1 MKLIYSP
8 YFGARP
14 YVELTRRGILFDT
27 KAVGTA
33 GLLDELELRLG
44 RKGAVHSETER
55 LVAYV
60 KAMREAVNRE
70 YNLFFAQ
77 SFQSDE
83 IGTAKVLLGW
93 RDALKMTMWNGE
105 YDGSERLRGLSCIEM
120 YFDALISS
128 KEGKWG
134 IADRWETL
142 RYELS
147 LGNVFRFPGLE
158 IECRVPEE
166 SLPKVVRETLA
177 LLPRRDI
184 PVSFV
189 TEFTPAAPERT
200 ALRRIQEVL
209 LGAPS
214 VSGEKETLPADGSF
228 RYFAPQYGYD
238 AFQIVAGGMRPE
250 EGVLLVVEDP
260 KRLND
265 TLSVLDRPR
274 IAAAANGYPQSEQLF
289 LLGLSLFRTPVDV
302 NSLTSYLRVPVN
314 PLGKLHVKKERTDGT
329 AYYRALNHELLDL
342 LLEEGGLI
350 GWKETLDAA
359 LYDGEGAPLTVKER
373 EEVLGR
379 IDMWER
385 LSPDG
390 DIPVEELR
398 AYMDNMRKWADGC
411 ATVMD
416 DSGFAALSSYC
427 SAVADLL
434 EGKEGTLDSQT
445 LTRWAAA
452 LMQSVPMGSTP
463 AEEGAFDAVGDIR
476 EVVDGPRSVVWL
488 GCVGEDA
495 ARYPYD
501 FLSEGEKQL
510 VGVPSKEDASRYAH
524 QALVAGVASIRES
537 LVLVTYGIMDGES
550 TREHPLMIELKAKFS
565 LSPVP
570 EEDYPKG
577 LWVKGEFIGPGVSRS
592 EYEVDPSVFEGVDVP
607 RAEGGLR
614 RYAESS
620 TSLQKLILYP
630 FDYVMNYI
638 LHMENYGEAELQDVM
653 SVRGKVAHLYVQ
665 RLIELSGKDV
675 GKMAEIHASSFGS
688 LVLSC
693 AESTGAVLLLEEN
706 GLEYTRFKETL
717 CESVTH
723 LLDLL
728 ERNELT
734 IEGTE
739 VEMKTELPV
748 VGHFI
753 AYVDL
758 LLKDSSGNYVIFDL
772 KWSEGSYYYRKVERG
787 DILQLAMYREAVKA
801 VLGGDV
807 SAMGYWVF
815 PKHQLVTVEG
825 ALGDTHEDIVYYPDT
840 GRDVFAE
847 VCHSYEF
854 RMDQL
859 RRGIIEEGEKF
870 GFLSIDY
877 YNQQEVLGL
886 YPLEADFD
894 DECAKGR
901 PYGNENLTLKG
912 GLV

>member
-1 MKLIYSP
+1 M
-8 YFGARP
+8 
-14 YVELTRRGILFDT
+14 V
-27 KAVGTA
+27 
-33 GLLDELELRLG
+33 
-44 RKGAVHSETER
+44 
-55 LVAYV
+55 
-60 KAMREAVNRE
+60 
-70 YNLFFAQ
+70 
-77 SFQSDE
+77 
-83 IGTAKVLLGW
+83 
-93 RDALKMTMWNGE
+93 
-105 YDGSERLRGLSCIEM
+105 
-120 YFDALISS
+120 
-128 KEGKWG
+128 
-134 IADRWETL
+134 DRWEVL

-147 LGNVFRFPGLE
+147 QGNAISFPGLE

-166 SLPKVVRETLA
+166 SLPKVIRETLS

-189 TEFTPAAPERT
+189 MDVSSAAPGGT
-200 ALRRIQEVL
+200 TLRRIQDVL
-209 LGAPS
+209 LSLPS
-214 VSGEKETLPADGSF
+214 ASQEKETLHADGSF
-228 RYFAPQYGYD
+228 RYYAPLYGYD
-238 AFQIVAGGMRPE
+238 AFQMVAGGMGPE
-250 EGVLLVVEDP
+250 EGRLLVVGDP
-260 KRLND
+260 KQLND
-265 TLSVLDRPR
+265 TLSVLNRPR
-274 IAAAANGYPQSEQLF
+274 IASAASGYPQSEQLF

-329 AYYRALNHELLDL
+329 VYYRSLNHELLDI

-350 GWKETLDAA
+350 GWKEKLDAA
-359 LYDGEGAPLTVKER
+359 QYDGEGALLTANER
-373 EEVLGR
+373 EDVLER
-379 IDMWER
+379 INMWER
-385 LSPDG
+385 LSPTG

-398 AYMDNMRKWADGC
+398 AYMESMRKWADGC
-411 ATVMD
+411 VSIID
-416 DSGFAALSSYC
+416 DSGFVALSSYC
-427 SAVADLL
+427 SAVVDLL
-434 EGKEGTLDSQT
+434 EGKEGNLDPQT
-445 LTRWAAA
+445 LTRWATA

-463 AEEGAFDAVGDIR
+463 AEEGAFDAVSDIR
-476 EVVDGPRSVVWL
+476 EIVDGPRSVIWL
-488 GCVGEDA
+488 GCVGEDV

-501 FLSEGEKQL
+501 FLSEGEKRF
-510 VGVPSKEDASRYAH
+510 VEVPSKEDVSRFAH
-524 QALVAGVASIRES
+524 GALVAGIASVRES
-537 LVLVTYGIMDGES
+537 LVLVSYGIMGGET

-570 EEDYPKG
+570 KEDYPKG
-577 LWVKGEFIGPGVSRS
+577 LWVKGEYIGPGITRA
-592 EYEVDPSVFEGVDVP
+592 EYEVDPSVFEGIDVP

-630 FDYVMNYI
+630 FDYVMKYV
-638 LHMENYGEAELQDVM
+638 LQMQTYGEAELQDVS

-675 GKMAEIHASSFGS
+675 SKMALIHASSYES
-688 LVLSC
+688 LVLAC
-693 AESTGAVLLLEEN
+693 AESKGAALLLEEN

-717 CESVTH
+717 FESVTR
-723 LLDLL
+723 LIDLL
-728 ERNELT
+728 NRNALA

-739 VEMKTELPV
+739 VEIRTELPV

-753 AYVDL
+753 AFVDL

-772 KWSEGSYYYRKVERG
+772 KWSEGSYYFKKVERG
-787 DILQLAMYREAVKA
+787 DILQLAMYREAVKTA
-801 VLGGDV
+801 FGGDV

-825 ALGDTHEDIVYYPDT
+825 AFWDEHEDVVYYPDT

-859 RRGIIEEGEKF
+859 RKGIVEEGEKF
-870 GFLSIDY
+870 GFLNIDY

-886 YPLEADFD
+886 YPLEADYD
-894 DECAKGR
+894 DDCAKGR